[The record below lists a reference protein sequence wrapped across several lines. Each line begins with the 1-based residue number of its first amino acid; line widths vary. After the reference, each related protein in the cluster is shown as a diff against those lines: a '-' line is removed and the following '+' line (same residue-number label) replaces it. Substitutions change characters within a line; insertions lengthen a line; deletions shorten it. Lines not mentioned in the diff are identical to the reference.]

1 MLKNGAA
8 PLRGGRLAP
17 VSAPWF
23 GQSNSPG
30 NFVDAEE
37 SMPLSLAFFILIT
50 CAMAQEPGVTPAT
63 CPPGINSIAD
73 CSDSGCGDIG
83 DAFLNHAKNRT
94 DIPAPADV
102 QDLSITELAS
112 ISQPASW
119 KTGTARD
126 SIVGPGREGTPI
138 RLVGRLKFVKRE
150 HKETCNCELNSVTDT
165 DIHLV
170 VVKKLSDPEEKSVT
184 FEITP
189 RVRAAGHANWV
200 FHQVSPLQGK
210 LVRVTGWLMLDTGHL
225 HQSSLLP
232 GEHLRAPLKRL
243 TNWEIHPVTKLEVCH
258 STIAACN
265 AGQGWQ
271 EF

>member
-1 MLKNGAA
+1 MRFL
-8 PLRGGRLAP
+8 LI
-17 VSAPWF
+17 
-23 GQSNSPG
+23 
-30 NFVDAEE
+30 
-37 SMPLSLAFFILIT
+37 FFSLIT
-50 CAMAQEPGVTPAT
+50 WAMAQEPGVTPAS
-63 CPPGINSIAD
+63 CPPGIHSIAD
-73 CSDSGCGDIG
+73 CLEGGCGDIG
-83 DAFLNHAKNRT
+83 DAFLNLAKNRT
-94 DIPAPADV
+94 HIPAPTDV
-102 QDLSITELAS
+102 QNLSITELAS
-112 ISQPASW
+112 IPQPASW

-126 SIVGPGREGTPI
+126 SIVGPGREGTPVRI
-138 RLVGRLKFVKRE
+138 VGRLKIVKRE

-165 DIHLV
+165 DLHLV
-170 VVKKLSDPEEKSVT
+170 VVSKLNDPEEKSVT

-232 GEHLRAPLKRL
+232 GEHVRAPLKRR

-258 STIAACN
+258 ATITACN

>member
-17 VSAPWF
+17 VSAPWS

-170 VVKKLSDPEEKSVT
+170 LVKKLSDPEEKSVT

>member
-1 MLKNGAA
+1 
-8 PLRGGRLAP
+8 
-17 VSAPWF
+17 
-23 GQSNSPG
+23 
-30 NFVDAEE
+30 
-37 SMPLSLAFFILIT
+37 MPLSLAFFILIT